1 MFEFELY
8 NAPKL
13 FVFHKNFSSWK
24 YYLDFLRLSIF
35 RAMSSRFQTSS
46 AKSIHQS
53 NPQFWYKSKFLIHNL
68 NLQLFHANWLLQML
82 LTYIVFTVQFYCSE
96 KNTGYL
102 QRSKKIVVFF
112 CVFLDL
118 ILHLTNV
125 PLEDNYLLV
134 VQTIELTF
142 FKINSSCPSKEL
154 WFIWSKNFRN
164 FLSSI
169 TSSEFEHSLV

>member
-1 MFEFELY
+1 MYQFQLF

-13 FVFHKNFSSWK
+13 FVFPKNLISSK
-24 YYLDFLRLSIF
+24 YYLNFLRLSIF

-82 LTYIVFTVQFYCSE
+82 LTYIVFTIQFYCSV

-102 QRSKKIVVFF
+102 QRSQRTVVFF
-112 CVFLDL
+112 FNL
-118 ILHLTNV
+118 ILHLPNV
-125 PLEDNYLLV
+125 PLENNYLLV
-134 VQTIELTF
+134 VETIELIF
-142 FKINSSCPSKEL
+142 
-154 WFIWSKNFRN
+154 
-164 FLSSI
+164 
-169 TSSEFEHSLV
+169 